1 MMWMMN
7 RRICPTTLLLL
18 LVAASLI
25 PTSVVVAQQD
35 EKEEEEQKGA
45 NKIVGGTPA
54 GANEFNFFG
63 HSSPQYRCGS
73 ALIHPQIIMTA
84 AHCECGFTDPAIVS
98 EIFLGS
104 NELLNRDASLDD
116 VPIAAGGLRVIHPN
130 YSDSGILRNDIL
142 IVKLSRPSTI
152 TPVPWAT
159 TVPADGATTTAV
171 GFGATD
177 FNDNTPN
184 PILLKVDV
192 PVVSFN
198 TCNSANYYNGGIDRT
213 SMLCAGAQGRDSC
226 AGTLDSAKDVS
237 AVIGRGSGYPGIGPR
252 CNRSSRTCT
261 NCSRRAHLTLLI
273 RFVVAVAGDSGGPL
287 LNRQRQVVGITSAG
301 AGTFSSCN
309 H

>member
-1 MMWMMN
+1 MWMMN

-25 PTSVVVAQQD
+25 PTSVVVAQQ
-35 EKEEEEQKGA
+35 EEEKQQGT

-73 ALIHPQIIMTA
+73 VLIHPQIIMTA
-84 AHCECGFTDPAIVS
+84 AHCECGFTNPTIVS
-98 EIFLGS
+98 EIFFGS

-142 IVKLSRPSTI
+142 IVRLARPSTI

-171 GFGATD
+171 GFGATFFGD
-177 FNDNTPN
+177 TTPN

-192 PVVSFN
+192 PVVSFG
-198 TCNSANYYNGGIDRT
+198 TCNSPSYYNGGIDRD
-213 SMLCAGAQGRDSC
+213 SMLCAGAQGKDSC

-237 AVIGRGSGYPGIGPR
+237 AVIGLGS
-252 CNRSSRTCT
+252 
-261 NCSRRAHLTLLI
+261 
-273 RFVVAVAGDSGGPL
+273 
-287 LNRQRQVVGITSAG
+287 
-301 AGTFSSCN
+301 
-309 H
+309 